1 MTHALRRRPRRQY
14 DGVQAAA
21 HGSIPGGDA
30 DQFVAQDSGLI
41 VVPLVEAIHFDI
53 SFVYSRFK
61 PLGESATQLMQV
73 LYRQAV
79 KPGRLIPGCELPNV
93 DR

>member
-1 MTHALRRRPRRQY
+1 M
-14 DGVQAAA
+14 
-21 HGSIPGGDA
+21 
-30 DQFVAQDSGLI
+30 AQDSGLI

-53 SFVYSRFK
+53 GFVYSRFE

-79 KPGRLIPGCELPNV
+79 KLGRLIPGCELPNV
-93 DR
+93 HR